1 MSIIKDL
8 QTISNDK
15 ALSFDKKLES
25 LLSIGTEILG
35 LETGIVSNIQGDNYR
50 VLSVITPDN
59 DIPLNTTF
67 ALPDTYCAD
76 VVNSDAVVA
85 YHNIDTAPGAS
96 SPFSAK
102 SAVIPISFS
111 CSLMTS

>member
-35 LETGIVSNIQGDNYR
+35 LETGIVSNVQGDSYR
-50 VLSVITPDN
+50 VLSVVTPEN
-59 DIPLNTTF
+59 DVSLEATF
-67 ALPDTYCAD
+67 ALP
-76 VVNSDAVVA
+76 
-85 YHNIDTAPGAS
+85 
-96 SPFSAK
+96 
-102 SAVIPISFS
+102 
-111 CSLMTS
+111 

>member
-35 LETGIVSNIQGDNYR
+35 LETGIVSNMQGDNYR
-50 VLSVITPDN
+50 VLSVI
-59 DIPLNTTF
+59 
-67 ALPDTYCAD
+67 
-76 VVNSDAVVA
+76 
-85 YHNIDTAPGAS
+85 
-96 SPFSAK
+96 
-102 SAVIPISFS
+102 
-111 CSLMTS
+111 

>member
-59 DIPLNTTF
+59 DIPLKGELTV
-67 ALPDTYCAD
+67 LDGKCM
-76 VVNSDAVVA
+76 
-85 YHNIDTAPGAS
+85 AS
-96 SPFSAK
+96 Y
-102 SAVIPISFS
+102 
-111 CSLMTS
+111 